1 MKYLKMLGLAAVAA
15 MALTAFLGASS
26 ASATTLTCTNPPGT
40 KVVCPK
46 GTVIIASVEKTES
59 ATLTGGLTITC
70 SEGEVN
76 GSTSNEGSST
86 ETVKGT
92 TSAVTF
98 VLSSCTNCTTVSVT
112 NGSLEIHT
120 DEEGVTN
127 GNGTLT
133 GSGFTAHLVCF
144 GVTCNYS
151 TGNNRDLGTV
161 KGSSTTGGTATFKI
175 GAELAL
181 DSGSS
186 FLCGSGNA
194 TWEGSYVV
202 TSPDWLD
209 ID

>member
-1 MKYLKMLGLAAVAA
+1 
-15 MALTAFLGASS
+15 
-26 ASATTLTCTNPPGT
+26 
-40 KVVCPK
+40 VVCPK
-46 GTVIIASVEKTES
+46 GTVIIASVEPSES
-59 ATLTGGLTITC
+59 LTLTGGLTLTC

-98 VLSSCTNCTTVSVT
+98 VLSSCTNCTAGVMT
-112 NGSLEIHT
+112 NGTLEVHT
-120 DEEGVTN
+120 EKATAN
-127 GNGTLT
+127 GNGTPT
-133 GSGFTAHLVCF
+133 ASGFTTHTVCF
-144 GVTCNYS
+144 GFTCNYA
-151 TGNNRDLGTV
+151 TGNNRDLGIV

-175 GAELAL
+175 GAELEL